1 MNPAPA
7 KSSISST
14 AGWLGKQLRDWKAT
28 DGMRWLF
35 MARTLVAAFTA
46 LWLAYRFGLD
56 SPSTAMT
63 TTFILA
69 LPSSGMVL
77 EKAFYRF
84 LGTIVGCSAM
94 LALVGV
100 FAQQVPLLFIGLALW
115 VALCTA
121 GAAMHRNQQSYS
133 FVLAGYT
140 AVLVLLPALDHPEA
154 AFAQAVT
161 RFSEVGLGII
171 CASVIND
178 VLFPRA
184 HGAVVMRTVQSRF
197 ESFLGLCQKVL
208 EHQLPPSEVE
218 VAHMR
223 FAADIAALE
232 SGRAAAFFEAAH
244 ARSQTRQLHAF
255 NEAFMAALTTFYT
268 LHRLMHRATAQPDSP
283 VFVLL
288 EPLYRQLAAALS
300 SVLAAKGKGA
310 AATFAALQPQ
320 LAASIADARDA
331 LALSDTEGD
340 ADASHRWRI
349 DFDTAV
355 ELLERFRSNIA
366 NFTLHYEGLAQKR
379 QLQVS
384 EPQAYAPRTP
394 TAIVVASGA
403 RAAIALLGAALMW
416 YWLAWPQLAST
427 AIFCTVFCAL
437 SSSSP
442 RPTVMVKQILIGYLI
457 GIPLTFIIQF
467 GLVIQAT
474 SFPMLVLAGLPLLA
488 LAMWLLTDPQRAGTG
503 IGLALFASQFL
514 GPAQLPHYDVGTY
527 VNSAIAQILGVVMAY
542 FAFMVLFPEHTV
554 GKPVHVASAL
564 WREALDAS
572 TARLRGRPGAYEAT
586 DRAAR
591 RLKHRFDNR
600 VRDLLSQLNAAAGPA
615 PSAEA
620 RTVVRQGLTLLELG
634 HSMIDLRALLAT
646 AAPGPVCDALRR
658 VADTLS
664 HCLREASGAAGPGGV
679 AARAAAQAARTAL
692 LDAGPVVRAALPH
705 AEPQRVPRLRAALT
719 DLHSIYTSLLD
730 QEQSQGEANH
740 AA

>member
-35 MARTLVAAFTA
+35 VLRTLVAAFTA

-84 LGTIVGCSAM
+84 LGTIVGCCAM
-94 LALVGV
+94 LALVGM
-100 FAQQVPLLFIGLALW
+100 FGQQPPLLFVGLALW

-140 AVLVLLPALDHPEA
+140 AVLVFLPALDHPQA

-184 HGAVVMRTVQSRF
+184 HGPLVLRTVQSRF

-208 EHQLPPSEVE
+208 EHKLPPSEVD

-255 NEAFMAALTTFYT
+255 NEAFMTALTTFYT

-300 SVLAAKGKGA
+300 TVLAAKGKGA
-310 AATFAALQPQ
+310 AASFAALGPQ
-320 LAASIADARDA
+320 LATSIADARDA
-331 LALSDTEGD
+331 LALSDADGD
-340 ADASHRWRI
+340 AEASHRWRI

-355 ELLERFRSNIA
+355 ELLERFRRNITD
-366 NFTLHYEGLAQKR
+366 FILHYEALTQKR
-379 QLQVS
+379 KMQVS
-384 EPQAYAPRTP
+384 EPQAYAPKTP
-394 TAIVVASGA
+394 MPIVIASGA
-403 RAAIALLGAALMW
+403 RAGAALLMVAVMW
-416 YWLAWPQLAST
+416 YWLAWAPLAST

-442 RPTVMVKQILIGYLI
+442 RPTASVKQIMYGYLL
-457 GIPLTFIIQF
+457 GIPVMFFVQF
-467 GLVIQAT
+467 GLIIQAT
-474 SFPMLVLAGLPLLA
+474 NFPMLVISGAPVIA
-488 LAMWLLTDPQRAGTG
+488 LAMWLLSNPATAGIG
-503 IGLALFASQFL
+503 IGLALFSSGYVGL
-514 GPAQLPHYDVGTY
+514 AQMPHFNVATY
-527 VNSAIAQILGVVMAY
+527 FNSAMADVLGVVLAY
-542 FAFMVLFPEHTV
+542 IAFQVLMPEHTM
-554 GKPVHVASAL
+554 GKPVHVSSAL
-564 WREALDAS
+564 WRVALDAS
-572 TARLRGRPGAYEAT
+572 TARLRGRPGSYAAT

-591 RLKHRFDNR
+591 RLKHRFDNH
-600 VRDLLSQLNAAAGPA
+600 VRDLLNQLNAAAGPA

-620 RTVVRQGLTLLELG
+620 RRVVRQGLTLLELG

-646 AAPGPVCDALRR
+646 AKPGPVQEALRR
-658 VADTLS
+658 VAETLT
-664 HCLREASGAAGPGGV
+664 CALREAASAAGPHGA
-679 AARAAAQAARTAL
+679 AARAAGQAARTAL
-692 LDAGPVVRAALPH
+692 LEAGPVVRAELPH
-705 AEPQRVPRLRAALT
+705 AEPQRVPRLQAALT

-730 QEQSQGEANH
+730 QENSQGEANH